1 MANRQFNINF
11 NSLNKV
17 NAKIRYVTSAI
28 YDKDW
33 SSIMHSHPFTELFYV
48 TKGEGKFHIED
59 KFFDVKEDDMIIVNA
74 NVTHAESSKNNQP
87 FEYIVLGIDDISIIT
102 DSSENHNYYSIY
114 NYVDY
119 KHEILFYL
127 KTLLIEASNKSEYY
141 ESIIQNILE
150 ILIINIIRRNKN
162 KLTLNSTK
170 EVNQNCEFIKKYLED
185 NYLEDI
191 NLDMLCKKTYMNKY
205 YIVHSFKK
213 YLGKTPIAYLNEF
226 RLNKAANLLT
236 STDYSIAQITTS
248 IGMNN
253 QSYFSQ
259 AFKKMFNISP
269 IEYRLKNK
277 K

>member
-59 KFFDVKEDDMIIVNA
+59 KSFDVKEDDMIIVNA

-87 FEYIVLGIDDISIIT
+87 FEYIVLGIDDISIIN

-269 IEYRLKNK
+269 IEYRLKHK